1 MMARQPIDSEPDD
14 DSSPRPRNL
23 YATSDI
29 RFVTLEIGKL
39 TSKVD
44 RLIED
49 VGKQTAKVSDLE
61 KAVDRVKTVGWLL
74 GGIIAVVVFLFGE
87 SIKQGAQSVVGL
99 SKSEAPQ
106 HVAPGPSAPPPGP
119 PTVLPKR

>member
-1 MMARQPIDSEPDD
+1 MAKPPVVDSEPDD
-14 DSSPRPRNL
+14 DASPRPRDL

-49 VGKQTAKVSDLE
+49 VGKQTSKVSDLE
-61 KAVDRVKTVGWLL
+61 KAVDRVKTAAW
-74 GGIIAVVVFLFGE
+74 IIGVIITVVLFFFGE
-87 SIKQGAQSVVGL
+87 HIKHGAQSAIGL
-99 SKSEAPQ
+99 QKPAASSPL
-106 HVAPGPSAPPPGP
+106 
-119 PTVLPKR
+119 PTDRR